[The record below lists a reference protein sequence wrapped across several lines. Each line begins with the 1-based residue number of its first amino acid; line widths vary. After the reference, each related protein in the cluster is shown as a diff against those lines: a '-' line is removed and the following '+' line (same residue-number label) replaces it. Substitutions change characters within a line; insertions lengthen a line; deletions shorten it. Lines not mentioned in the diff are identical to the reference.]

1 MDWYLFLDPCVI
13 AALEAKAEV
22 TRHTQV
28 KREKKKAN
36 SVTRFQ

>member
-1 MDWYLFLDPCVI
+1 MDWYLFLDLCVI

-28 KREKKKAN
+28 KREKKSK
-36 SVTRFQ
+36 